1 MSNLSHRVAGSPELR
16 VGAQLR
22 RAEGTRSRMSVAAIP
37 GGFLRMGVA
46 KEIASVLKDIGL
58 DPASV
63 IRDADLDPALFDDG
77 DNVISF
83 VALGRLVTLCVARTK
98 CEHFG
103 LLVGQKAT
111 ISGLGPV
118 GGLMQHSPTVG
129 EALRNLIQHIHLC
142 DRGAAPLLTIS
153 GGEAMLSYAI
163 YQPGVEST
171 DQIADAVMALG
182 AVIMRTLCG
191 TEWSP
196 GEVLLPRQ
204 LPVDP
209 GLYRRLFRATVRF
222 DQETAALMFPA
233 RWLDHEIAGADPVFR
248 QIFDDR
254 VRELEAS
261 NTPDFADD
269 LRRILRTRILAGRC
283 SAEAVAT
290 MFAMHRRTLNRHLNQ
305 EGKCYQDIID
315 ETRFEVARQLL
326 NDTKLPLS
334 HVAAALGYSEASA
347 FTRAFRRWSG
357 QTPTAWRTATVA
369 RVGMD

>member
-1 MSNLSHRVAGSPELR
+1 
-16 VGAQLR
+16 
-22 RAEGTRSRMSVAAIP
+22 
-37 GGFLRMGVA
+37 MGVA

-261 NTPDFADD
+261 NTPEFADD